1 MARGEVKSVAWKISA
16 QRLKFDKT
24 LCNRKA
30 IPLPSHAYEIIN
42 PWKNNLRSFWMPT
55 EAPHGRFS
63 TQHAT
68 PLGKYEEI
76 RRAARIQAETAP
88 ELTHPFLFPP
98 FSPAGAAA
106 RALPVTSRGQGAP
119 AQLWAPPASGPR
131 RPPGPAERRAPLDA
145 EPRRALGPAKLRALQ
160 GAAAPRAAPDPLG
173 EAQSRSCPAWPKVRA
188 PPAQGPA
195 RRPVPVG
202 AGPPRGEEACP
213 SRGRGGVGAL
223 PHVQGTLRISSEPVQ
238 TAAISATGASKI
250 FPEKGSREVK

>member
-145 EPRRALGPAKLRALQ
+145 E
-160 GAAAPRAAPDPLG
+160 
-173 EAQSRSCPAWPKVRA
+173 SRRA
-188 PPAQGPA
+188 PPSPA
-195 RRPVPVG
+195 
-202 AGPPRGEEACP
+202 ELW
-213 SRGRGGVGAL
+213 AL
-223 PHVQGTLRISSEPVQ
+223 PSSEPCRVRRLRGQ
-238 TAAISATGASKI
+238 RPTPWARRRAGAAPPGRKCAPHRHKDRRGGRSL
-250 FPEKGSREVK
+250 